1 MPVDNQQYMNFIP
14 MGFQQQSPY
23 PSMLPQMNNM
33 PIPIPGMYPPNL
45 QMMNP
50 MQYPPF
56 AHPPNFLPPNMMSA
70 QNMPMPIIP
79 PYIQQPNLVQNK
91 PQIPINNK

>member
-1 MPVDNQQYMNFIP
+1 MPLP
-14 MGFQQQSPY
+14 M
-23 PSMLPQMNNM
+23 
-33 PIPIPGMYPPNL
+33 PGMYPPAM

-50 MQYPPF
+50 MQYPAYPQ
-56 AHPPNFLPPNMMSA
+56 PPNFLPPNMMNA
-70 QNMPMPIIP
+70 HNIPVQILP